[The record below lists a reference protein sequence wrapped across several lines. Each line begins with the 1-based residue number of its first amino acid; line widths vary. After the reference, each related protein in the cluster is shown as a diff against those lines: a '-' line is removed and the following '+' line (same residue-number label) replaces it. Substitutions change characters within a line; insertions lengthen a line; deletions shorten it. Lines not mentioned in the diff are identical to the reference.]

1 MLTNRIFKTALAAVG
16 VLAAV
21 AVITHALTGK
31 VLLLF

>member
-1 MLTNRIFKTALAAVG
+1 MVSNILKVAIAAVG

-31 VLLLF
+31 VFLLF

>member
-1 MLTNRIFKTALAAVG
+1 MFSKIAGVAMAAVG

-31 VLLLF
+31 ILLLF

>member
-1 MLTNRIFKTALAAVG
+1 MFSKIFKVAIAAVG

-31 VLLLF
+31 VFLLF